1 MDVRY
6 VLTGART
13 IQALIGGSVQF
24 AQGVS
29 SRTVPSAVL
38 SGADAILIANFVDK
52 FLFTMHSAPEINSM
66 QDLKGKVVGVS
77 GIGGSTDFATRV
89 ALREAGLIPDKD
101 VAIRGVGGVAE
112 TVAAMKAKV
121 VHAGTLSPPSSF
133 VAEKAGFKMLFDMS
147 TLGVDYVS
155 SGLGVKGLHRVQPA
169 RGETVSHGDDRGS
182 KDSQNGR
189 GVFATRLTK
198 HTRISDRELLKQSY
212 NYMKPYFLRVP
223 YPSFR
228 SIKDTLDILAKDIPK
243 AKDADPR
250 RIYRQLGPQRDR
262 GKRIHRECLWQI
274 KWHTDSSPPTTIS
287 TCAGCPKDL
296 WTERLPVARA
306 RTAWWRM
313 KGAFWT
319 WEGQTFS
326 PHGYYTAAQGS
337 GAMWAIERGGVMR
350 ESELRPTTA
359 ELRLTDMDRDGADA
373 SVMYGPTD
381 PMAIADPELRR
392 CCYEAYND
400 WLTDFCTAKPERLIG
415 VPQLSMEDRSLPGT
429 SLNVSPSEA
438 GCVMSTSLRRA
449 RTHRSTMTRGSPSG
463 P

>member
-1 MDVRY
+1 MKRLTILIFLAVLSLSPSAPTFAAETPLKTITVAVPAVSLLQAPLFVAIDAGAFKKYGMDVRY

-66 QDLKGKVVGVS
+66 QDLKGKIVGVS

-112 TVAAMKAKV
+112 TVAAMRAKV

-155 SGLGVKGLHRVQPA
+155 SGLGVKKASITSNREQAKQFLMAMIEGAKILKTDEEFSLRVLA
-169 RGETVSHGDDRGS
+169 
-182 KDSQNGR
+182 
-189 GVFATRLTK
+189 K
-198 HTRISDRELLKQSY
+198 HTRIADREVLKQSY
-212 NYMKPYFLRVP
+212 SYMKPYFLKVP

-228 SIKDTLDILAKDIPK
+228 SIKDTMDILAKDIPK

-250 RIYRQLGPQRDR
+250 EFIDNSVLKEIEASGYIESIY
-262 GKRIHRECLWQI
+262 GK
-274 KWHTDSSPPTTIS
+274 
-287 TCAGCPKDL
+287 
-296 WTERLPVARA
+296 
-306 RTAWWRM
+306 
-313 KGAFWT
+313 
-319 WEGQTFS
+319 
-326 PHGYYTAAQGS
+326 
-337 GAMWAIERGGVMR
+337 
-350 ESELRPTTA
+350 
-359 ELRLTDMDRDGADA
+359 
-373 SVMYGPTD
+373 
-381 PMAIADPELRR
+381 
-392 CCYEAYND
+392 
-400 WLTDFCTAKPERLIG
+400 
-415 VPQLSMEDRSLPGT
+415 
-429 SLNVSPSEA
+429 
-438 GCVMSTSLRRA
+438 
-449 RTHRSTMTRGSPSG
+449 
-463 P
+463 